1 MRTVGIC
8 IGASTVTVA
17 CIREA
22 EKVIAIEKTRS
33 ISHEGNPREILLDLL
48 SKDSIKNA
56 DRIVVTGRKLRH
68 FVNATAL
75 SEPEAVEEAYKYMSR
90 IKNGGDKSSK
100 TMAFSTSP
108 AVIVSAGGET
118 FMVYRLDSKGRIT
131 EVKSGNKCASGTGEF
146 FLQQLKR
153 MDLPIEEAIE
163 IADSDHPYKVAGR
176 CSVFCKSDCTHAL
189 NKGAAKSNVVAGLC
203 KMMADKIIELLKG
216 EDKSK
221 VILVGGSSSNKIMVG
236 YLKEAGLDVEIPSH
250 SHCFEA
256 LGAAVWALENKTAS
270 INTDKIFKAGKND
283 FPHHKALSE
292 AKTKVRFME
301 SVRGKANKD
310 DVCILGLD
318 VGSTTTKAVL
328 MRKED
333 QAILAGVYLR
343 TNGDPV
349 AASRKCYEGIN
360 SQLGV
365 PVNIIGL
372 GITGSGR
379 QISGLHAL
387 SPAVINEIIAHARA
401 AAFFDP
407 KVDTLFEIGGQDAK
421 YTYLTNGV
429 ASDYAMNEA
438 CSAGTGS
445 FLEESALEA
454 LNLKVEDIGEIAIK
468 GEQPPNFNDQCAAFI
483 GSDIKTAIQNG
494 ISKADIAAGLVYSI
508 CLNYLNR
515 VKGNRAVGQK
525 VFMQG
530 GVCYNKAV
538 PAAMANLTGREIIVP
553 PEPGLMGAFGVA
565 LETMSMLD
573 IAQIEP
579 QKFDLAELADRRV
592 DYEDPFICS
601 GGKEKCDRKCRI
613 ARIRIGDKT
622 YPFGGACNKYYNL
635 LANKKEVKTD
645 ELDLVALRERLLLQF
660 AELNTL
666 CENQKKIHH
675 TQIKEYAGGLESYGN
690 EVTLS
695 RSKISSAKKVGI
707 NFSLMVNTL
716 FPLYS
721 VFFKSLG
728 YEVVYPQKSDADGV
742 SRKGSA
748 FCRPVEQAH
757 GTLRE
762 LLRLKPDIIFLPHVK
777 AFPVPGG
784 QDVSVCCPFVQSEP
798 YLLKSAFP
806 ELEKITVLSPV
817 LDMTT
822 GYEAAEQVF
831 IDMAKKLG
839 HNVDEAKLSFSE
851 GVRAQND
858 FHKELV
864 KEGKK
869 ALKAVE
875 DSPDTAVILFGR
887 PYNAFSGFGNM
898 GIPRKLV
905 SRGYRVIPQDFLPVF
920 DEESHDKMYWA
931 SGQWIL
937 KAARFVARNEKL
949 FGVYIT
955 NFSCG
960 PDSFLLTYFRNIMG
974 RKPSLTLEL
983 DSHTADA
990 GVDTRIEAFLDV
1002 VRRYRDMEA
1011 SVIPDDMNSAANR
1024 DMNAAAENNRL
1035 LSSTPDK
1042 ELFQTAEVVKIA
1054 NKVYVVTADGEKYPI
1069 NHPKVKILIP
1079 AMGEIGAKMLAATL
1093 SYVGANTVALPTPG
1107 EKELNLGR
1115 SYTSCKECL
1124 PLLLTYGSLMRYL
1137 DEVWNGEDIL
1147 VNFMP
1152 EASGPCRFGQYNV
1165 MMRELVGQKG
1175 LKNVAM
1181 LSLTAEN
1188 SYAGF
1193 GVKFA
1198 LRAWQSIVLSDVL
1211 DDMYSA
1217 IMALAK
1223 DPKTAKEIFNKV
1235 SEDLL
1240 EGIRTKSWPALR
1252 RSIAAASK
1260 ILGAIPRRAELE
1272 DIPSIALTGEIY
1284 VRRDEFSRR
1293 YLVER
1298 LSKKGFWVRIAP
1310 VAEWIHYCDYIV
1322 QNKLVAKS
1330 KLFDQVK
1337 NRLTC
1342 MVKNPY
1348 EFEIKSILAETGLY
1362 KINDNN
1368 VEDLVEAA
1376 SEVISPRL
1384 TGETVLTV
1392 GAALSEIVE
1401 EVDGVISLGPFG
1413 CMPARIS
1420 EALVT
1425 QNLKDT
1431 KLKVSREKELVR
1443 RVMEEHPALPF
1454 LTIETDGNAFPQLI
1468 ESRLE
1473 AFLLQVERVYK
1484 TTKVCQGDGGL
1495 TF

>member
-8 IGASTVTVA
+8 IGASTVTMA
-17 CIREA
+17 CIKENK
-22 EKVIAIEKTRS
+22 KVLEIDKTSS

-48 SKDSIKNA
+48 NQDNVKNA

-68 FVNATAL
+68 LVNATAL
-75 SEPEAVEEAYKYMSR
+75 SEPEAVEEAYKYMS
-90 IKNGGDKSSK
+90 KASPSH
-100 TMAFSTSP
+100 P

-118 FMVYRLDSKGRIT
+118 FMVYKLDEKGRII

-146 FLQQLKR
+146 FLQQIKR
-153 MDLPIEEAIE
+153 MDLPIEKAIE

-189 NKGAAKSNVVAGLC
+189 NKGAAKANVVAGLC
-203 KMMADKIIELLKG
+203 KMMADKITELLKG
-216 EDKSK
+216 DAESK
-221 VILVGGSSSNKIMVG
+221 VMLVGGSSANKIMVG
-236 YLKEAGLDVEIPSH
+236 YLKDAGLDVTIPDH

-256 LGAAVWALENKTAS
+256 LGAALWALENETVS
-270 INTDKIFKAGKND
+270 INMNEIFKESGHD
-283 FPHHKALSE
+283 FPHHKPLSE
-292 AKTKVRFME
+292 AKSKVRFMQ
-301 SVRGKANKD
+301 SVRGIASKD

-318 VGSTTTKAVL
+318 VGSTTTKAIL

-365 PVNIIGL
+365 PVSIIGL

-454 LNLKVEDIGEIAIK
+454 LNLNVEDIGEIAVK
-468 GEQPPNFNDQCAAFI
+468 GERPPNFNDQCAAFI

-573 IAQIEP
+573 NGQIEP
-579 QKFDLAELADRRV
+579 EKYDLSELAHRMV
-592 DYEDPFICS
+592 TYENPFICQ
-601 GGKEKCDRKCRI
+601 GGKEKCDRKCQISRI
-613 ARIRIGDKT
+613 TIGNKT

-635 LANKKEVKTD
+635 FANKKEAD
-645 ELDLVALRERLLLQF
+645 IEALDLVVLRERLLLEYVGLSTDNNHLGDDTS
-660 AELNTL
+660 APYVH
-666 CENQKKIHH
+666 K
-675 TQIKEYAGGLESYGN
+675 KEYSEGTELGRNQE
-690 EVTLS
+690 ELS
-695 RSKISSAKKVGI
+695 HGKASPIKKVGI
-707 NFSLMVNTL
+707 SFSLMVNTL
-716 FPLYS
+716 LPLYA
-721 VFFKSLG
+721 VFFKALG
-728 YEVVYPQKSDADGV
+728 YDVVYPTKYDAEGL
-742 SRKGSA
+742 SRKGAA
-748 FCRPVEQAH
+748 FCWPVEQAH
-757 GTLRE
+757 GILQE
-762 LLRLKPDIIFLPHVK
+762 LLSAKPDIIFLPHVK

-806 ELEKITVLSPV
+806 ELEKISVLSPV
-817 LDMTT
+817 LDMTM
-822 GYEAAEQVF
+822 GYQTAQKAFV
-831 IDMAKKLG
+831 DMAKTLG
-839 HNVDEAKLSFSE
+839 HTASEATAAFNKSLK
-851 GVRAQND
+851 AQNN
-858 FHKELV
+858 FHEALLQ
-864 KEGKK
+864 EGKK
-869 ALKAVE
+869 VLKE
-875 DSPDTAVILFGR
+875 IENSPDTAIILFGR
-887 PYNAFSGFGNM
+887 PYNAFSGLGNM
-898 GIPRKLV
+898 GIPKKLA
-905 SRGYRVIPQDFLPVF
+905 SRGYKVIPQDFLPVF
-920 DEESHDKMYWA
+920 DEDSHDKMYWA

-937 KAARFVARNEKL
+937 KAAHFVARHEKL

-974 RKPSLTLEL
+974 SKPSLTLEL

-1002 VRRYRDMEA
+1002 VRRYRDMA
-1011 SVIPDDMNSAANR
+1011 DSGKDNR
-1024 DMNAAAENNRL
+1024 V
-1035 LSSTPDK
+1035 SSNQEPFK
-1042 ELFQTAEVVKIA
+1042 TAEVVKIA
-1054 NKVYVVTADGEKYPI
+1054 NKVYVITADGEKYPI
-1069 NHPKVKILIP
+1069 DHPKVKILVP
-1079 AMGEIGAKMLAATL
+1079 SMGEIGAKMLAATL

-1107 EKELNLGR
+1107 EKELNFGR
-1115 SYTSCKECL
+1115 GYTSCKECL
-1124 PLLLTYGSLMRYL
+1124 PLLLTFGSLVRYI
-1137 DEVWNGEDIL
+1137 EEKWNGEDIL

-1198 LRAWQSIVLSDVL
+1198 LRAWQSIVISDVL
-1211 DDMYSA
+1211 DDIYSA

-1223 DPKTAKEIFNKV
+1223 DPKSAKEVFDEV
-1235 SEDLL
+1235 SENLL
-1240 EGIRTKSWPALR
+1240 EGIGTKTWPELR
-1252 RSIAAASK
+1252 RRIVAASK
-1260 ILGAIPRRAELE
+1260 RLGAIPRKAELE

-1330 KLFDQVK
+1330 KFFDQVR

-1348 EFEIKSILAETGLY
+1348 EFEIKSILSQSGFY
-1362 KINDNN
+1362 KMSDGN

-1376 SEVISPRL
+1376 SKVISPRL

-1392 GAALSEIVE
+1392 GAALSELVE

-1431 KLKVSREKELVR
+1431 KLKVSKEKELVK
-1443 RVMEEHPALPF
+1443 RVMAEHPALPF

-1484 TTKVCQGDGGL
+1484 TTKVMSSMSRGRFL
-1495 TF
+1495 

>member
-1 MRTVGIC
+1 MKTAGIC
-8 IGASTVTVA
+8 IGASTITMV
-17 CIREA
+17 CIQEN
-22 EKVIAIEKTRS
+22 EKALAVDKTFS
-33 ISHEGNPREILLDLL
+33 IPHEGNPRGILLDLL
-48 SKDSIKNA
+48 KQDSVKNA

-68 FVNATAL
+68 LVNATTL
-75 SEPEAVEEAYKYMSR
+75 SEPEAIEEAYKYI
-90 IKNGGDKSSK
+90 IKNQNRDDIQGFARTSPD
-100 TMAFSTSP
+100 SP

-118 FMVYRLDSKGRIT
+118 FMVYKLDAKGRIID
-131 EVKSGNKCASGTGEF
+131 VKSGNKCASGTGEF
-146 FLQQLKR
+146 FLQQIKR

-163 IADSDHPYKVAGR
+163 IADSGNPYKVAGR

-189 NKGAAKSNVVAGLC
+189 NKGAAKSTVVAGLC
-203 KMMADKIIELLKG
+203 KMMADKITELLKG
-216 EDKSK
+216 EDLSK
-221 VILVGGSSSNKIMVG
+221 VILVGGSSSNRIMVG
-236 YLKEAGLDVEIPSH
+236 YLKDAGLDVVIPAH
-250 SHCFEA
+250 NNCFEA
-256 LGAAVWALENKTAS
+256 LGAALWALENETIP
-270 INTDKIFKAGKND
+270 ININEFFKQSGHE
-283 FPHHKALSE
+283 FPHHKPLSE
-292 AKTKVRFME
+292 ARSKVRFMK

-349 AASRKCYEGIN
+349 AASRKCYEGIS
-360 SQLGV
+360 SQLDV

-379 QISGLHAL
+379 QIAGLHAL

-454 LNLKVEDIGEIAIK
+454 LNLKVEDIGEIAVK
-468 GEQPPNFNDQCAAFI
+468 GEAPPNFNDQCAAFI

-494 ISKADIAAGLVYSI
+494 ISREDIAAGLVYSI

-515 VKGNRAVGQK
+515 VKGNRTVGQK

-565 LETMSMLD
+565 LETMSMID
-573 IAQIEP
+573 NGQIEA
-579 QKFDLAELADRRV
+579 QKFDLSELADRTV
-592 DYEDPFICS
+592 AYEDPFICQ
-601 GGKEKCDRKCRI
+601 GGREKCDRKCQI
-613 ARIRIGDKT
+613 SRIRIGNKT

-635 LANKKEVKTD
+635 FANKKEADIKA
-645 ELDLVALRERLLLQF
+645 LDLVALRERLLLKY
-660 AELNTL
+660 AGISTDN
-666 CENQKKIHH
+666 NHHGNDASDSNVQKK
-675 TQIKEYAGGLESYGN
+675 EYNRG
-690 EVTLS
+690 
-695 RSKISSAKKVGI
+695 KVGI
-707 NFSLMVNTL
+707 NFSLMTNTL
-716 FPLYS
+716 LPLYA
-721 VFFKSLG
+721 VFFKALG
-728 YEVVYPQKSDADGV
+728 YEVVYPDKFDAEGL
-742 SRKGSA
+742 SRKGA
-748 FCRPVEQAH
+748 PFCWPVEQSH
-757 GTLRE
+757 GIFQD
-762 LLRLKPDIIFLPHVK
+762 LLSLEPDIIFLPHVK

-806 ELEKITVLSPV
+806 ELEKIQVLSPV

-822 GYEAAEQVF
+822 GYQAAEKSFV
-831 IDMAKKLG
+831 DMAKSLG
-839 HNVDEAKLSFSE
+839 HSASEATAAFNKSLK
-851 GVRAQND
+851 AQND
-858 FHKELV
+858 FHEALMQEGRKVLKEI
-864 KEGKK
+864 
-869 ALKAVE
+869 E
-875 DSPDTAVILFGR
+875 DSPDTAIILFGR
-887 PYNAFSGFGNM
+887 PYNAFSGLGNM
-898 GIPRKLV
+898 GIPKKLA

-920 DEESHDKMYWA
+920 NEDSHDKMYWA

-937 KAARFVARNEKL
+937 KAAHFVARHEKL

-960 PDSFLLTYFRNIMG
+960 PDSFLVTYFRNIMG
-974 RKPSLTLEL
+974 SKPSLTLEL

-990 GVDTRIEAFLDV
+990 GVDTRVEAFLDV
-1002 VRRYRDMEA
+1002 VCRYRDME
-1011 SVIPDDMNSAANR
+1011 DSAKDNKV
-1024 DMNAAAENNRL
+1024 
-1035 LSSTPDK
+1035 LSGTEPVK
-1042 ELFQTAEVVKIA
+1042 TAEVVKIA
-1054 NKVYVVTADGEKYPI
+1054 NKVYVVTGDGEKYPI
-1069 NHPKVKILIP
+1069 DHPKVKILVP
-1079 AMGEIGAKMLAATL
+1079 SMGEIGAKMLAATL

-1107 EKELNLGR
+1107 EKELNIGR
-1115 SYTSCKECL
+1115 RYTSCKECL
-1124 PLLLTYGSLMRYL
+1124 PLLLTFGSLVRYI
-1137 DEVWNGEDIL
+1137 EEKWNGEDIL

-1165 MMRELVGQKG
+1165 MMRELVAQKG

-1198 LRAWQSIVLSDVL
+1198 LRAWQSIVISDVL
-1211 DDMYSA
+1211 DDIYSA
-1217 IMALAK
+1217 IIALAK
-1223 DPKTAKEIFNKV
+1223 DPESAKETFDKV
-1235 SEDLL
+1235 SENLI
-1240 EGIRTKSWPALR
+1240 EAIRTKSWPELR
-1252 RSIAAASK
+1252 RRIVAASK
-1260 ILGAIPRRAELE
+1260 RLGAIPRKAELE

-1284 VRRDEFSRR
+1284 ARRDEFSRR
-1293 YLVER
+1293 DLVER
-1298 LSKKGFWVRIAP
+1298 LSRKGFWVRIAP
-1310 VAEWIHYCDYIV
+1310 VGEWIHYCDYIV
-1322 QNKLVAKS
+1322 QNRLVAKS
-1330 KLFDQVK
+1330 KLFDRVK

-1348 EFEIKSILAETGLY
+1348 EFEIKSILTQSGLY
-1362 KINDNN
+1362 RMSDSD
-1368 VEDLVEAA
+1368 VERIVDVA

-1401 EVDGVISLGPFG
+1401 EVNGVISLGPFG
-1413 CMPARIS
+1413 CMPARLS

-1431 KLKVSREKELVR
+1431 KLKVSREKELVQ

-1454 LTIETDGNAFPQLI
+1454 LSIETDGNAFPQLI

-1473 AFLLQVERVYK
+1473 AFLLQVERVYE
-1484 TTKVCQGDGGL
+1484 TTMSRGRHVMSRGRFL
-1495 TF
+1495 

>member
-1 MRTVGIC
+1 MRTAGIC
-8 IGASTVTVA
+8 IGASTITMACVT
-17 CIREA
+17 
-22 EKVIAIEKTRS
+22 EKENILLVDKTSS
-33 ISHEGNPREILLDLL
+33 ISHEGNPREILLNLL
-48 SKDSIKNA
+48 NQDYIKNA

-68 FVNATAL
+68 LVNATTL
-75 SEPEAVEEAYKYMSR
+75 SEPEAAEEAYKYIINTQNHHGLESLSR
-90 IKNGGDKSSK
+90 TLS
-100 TMAFSTSP
+100 AYP

-118 FMVYRLDSKGRIT
+118 FMVYKLDAKGRII

-146 FLQQLKR
+146 FLQQIKR
-153 MDLPIEEAIE
+153 MNLPIDEAVE
-163 IADSDHPYKVAGR
+163 IADLKNPYKVAGR

-189 NKGAAKSNVVAGLC
+189 NKGAAKSSVVAGLC
-203 KMMADKIIELLKG
+203 KMMADKITELLKD
-216 EDKSK
+216 ETQSK
-221 VILVGGSSSNKIMVG
+221 VILVGGSSSNRIMVE
-236 YLKEAGLDVEIPSH
+236 YLREAGLDVIIPAYSN
-250 SHCFEA
+250 CFEA
-256 LGAAVWALENKTAS
+256 LGAALWALKNETVPINIDDFFRETAHE
-270 INTDKIFKAGKND
+270 
-283 FPHHKALSE
+283 FPHHKPLSE
-292 AKTKVRFME
+292 AKSKVRFME
-301 SVRGKANKD
+301 SVRGKANYGD
-310 DVCILGLD
+310 DCILGLD

-333 QAILAGVYLR
+333 QAILAGIYLR

-349 AASRKCYEGIN
+349 AASRKCYEGIK
-360 SQLGV
+360 SQLSV
-365 PVNIIGL
+365 PVNITGL
-372 GITGSGR
+372 GVTGSGR
-379 QISGLHAL
+379 QISGLHAQT
-387 SPAVINEIIAHARA
+387 PAVINEIIAHARA

-407 KVDTLFEIGGQDAK
+407 KVDTIFEIGGQDAK

-445 FLEESALEA
+445 FLEESAFES
-454 LNLKVEDIGEIAIK
+454 LNLKVEMIGEIALK
-468 GEQPPNFNDQCAAFI
+468 GKNPPNFNDQCAAFI

-494 ISKADIAAGLVYSI
+494 ISREDIAAGLVYSI

-573 IAQIEP
+573 NGQIET
-579 QKFDLAELADRRV
+579 QNFDLEELASRTV
-592 DYEDPFICS
+592 TYKEPFICQ
-601 GGKEKCDRKCRI
+601 GGKEKCDRKCQISRI
-613 ARIRIGDKT
+613 TIGNKT
-622 YPFGGACNKYYNL
+622 YPFGGACNKYYNNFTRYRNHFG
-635 LANKKEVKTD
+635 NKEEADVET
-645 ELDLVALRERLLLQF
+645 LDLVALRERLLIKY
-660 AELNTL
+660 AELDTDKNTIDNKTSPAKKIGISLSLMANTL
-666 CENQKKIHH
+666 
-675 TQIKEYAGGLESYGN
+675 L
-690 EVTLS
+690 
-695 RSKISSAKKVGI
+695 
-707 NFSLMVNTL
+707 
-716 FPLYS
+716 PLYA
-721 VFFKSLG
+721 VFFKTLG
-728 YEVVYPQKSDADGV
+728 YEVVYPVKYDAEGL
-742 SRKGSA
+742 SRKGAA
-748 FCRPVEQAH
+748 FCWPVEQAH
-757 GTLRE
+757 GILQE
-762 LLRLKPDIIFLPHVK
+762 LLGLKPDIVFLPHVK

-806 ELEKITVLSPV
+806 ELEKIPILSPV
-817 LDMTT
+817 LDMTS
-822 GYEAAEQVF
+822 GYEAAEKAF
-831 IDMAKKLG
+831 TDMAKNLG
-839 HNVDEAKLSFSE
+839 HTEDEATAAFNNGLK
-851 GVRAQND
+851 AQNG
-858 FHKELV
+858 FHEALMQEGMKVLKEI
-864 KEGKK
+864 ET
-869 ALKAVE
+869 
-875 DSPDTAVILFGR
+875 SPDTAIILFGR
-887 PYNAFSGFGNM
+887 PYNAFSGLGNM
-898 GIPRKLV
+898 GIPKKLA

-920 DEESHDKMYWA
+920 NEGSRDKMYWA

-937 KAARFVARNEKL
+937 KAAHFVARHEKL

-974 RKPSLTLEL
+974 SKPSLTLEL

-990 GVDTRIEAFLDV
+990 GVDTRVEAFLDV
-1002 VRRYRDMEA
+1002 VSRYRDMET
-1011 SVIPDDMNSAANR
+1011 SAKGKLKLGSR
-1024 DMNAAAENNRL
+1024 PFE
-1035 LSSTPDK
+1035 
-1042 ELFQTAEVVKIA
+1042 TAEVVRIS
-1054 NKVYVVTADGEKYPI
+1054 NKVYVVTPDREKYPI
-1069 NHPKVKILIP
+1069 DHPKVKILVP
-1079 AMGEIGAKMLAATL
+1079 SMGEVGAKMLAATL
-1093 SYVGANTVALPTPG
+1093 SYVGANTVALPPPG
-1107 EKELNLGR
+1107 EKELNYGR
-1115 SYTSCKECL
+1115 KYTSCKECL
-1124 PLLLTYGSLMRYL
+1124 PLLLTFGSLVRYI
-1137 DEVWNGEDIL
+1137 EEEWNGEDIL

-1198 LRAWQSIVLSDVL
+1198 LRAWQSIVISDVL

-1217 IMALAK
+1217 ILALAK
-1223 DPKTAKEIFNKV
+1223 DPESAIEVFKKV
-1235 SEDLL
+1235 ADNLIEA
-1240 EGIRTKSWPALR
+1240 IRTKPWPELR
-1252 RSIAAASK
+1252 RRIVAASK
-1260 ILGAIPRRAELE
+1260 RLGAIPRKAELE

-1293 YLVER
+1293 YLVDR
-1298 LSKKGFWVRIAP
+1298 LSQKGFWVRIAP
-1310 VAEWIHYCDYIV
+1310 VGEWIHYCDYIV

-1330 KLFDQVK
+1330 NFFDRVK

-1348 EFEIKSILAETGLY
+1348 EFEIKSILAQSGLY
-1362 KINDNN
+1362 KMSESH
-1368 VEDLVEAA
+1368 VEELVEAA

-1392 GAALSEIVE
+1392 GAALSELVE
-1401 EVDGVISLGPFG
+1401 EVDGVIALGPFG

-1420 EALVT
+1420 DALVT

-1431 KLKVSREKELVR
+1431 KLKVSKEKELVK

-1473 AFLLQVERVYK
+1473 AFLLQVERVHQ
-1484 TTKVCQGDGGL
+1484 TTKKSKDL
-1495 TF
+1495 IS